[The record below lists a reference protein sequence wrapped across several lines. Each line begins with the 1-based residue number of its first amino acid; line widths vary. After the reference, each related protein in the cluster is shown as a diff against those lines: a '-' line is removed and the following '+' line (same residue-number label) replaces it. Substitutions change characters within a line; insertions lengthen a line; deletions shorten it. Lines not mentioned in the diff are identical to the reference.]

1 MNIPADMNVAPS
13 GQPPVVSIRDL
24 LVLLGTSDEKL
35 RDMDERDAVLA
46 REPWRWDTLVSVV
59 HSWWGD
65 SAFTTS
71 AGEADMRGTRFDT
84 GTKTVWDCDEKR
96 TVTGSRD
103 VPKDP
108 VEDALP
114 YIPLGRHPWLGGRK
128 RGDLTPAERLAHAA
142 TWLEGHRPDAVRALA
157 AAYPLGTAVETGGG
171 VLWVVGWTD
180 IGYLIVTPVDPD
192 GDFEEMLRTMTRIPA
207 GGG

>member
-103 VPKDP
+103 VPKD
-108 VEDALP
+108 
-114 YIPLGRHPWLGGRK
+114 
-128 RGDLTPAERLAHAA
+128 
-142 TWLEGHRPDAVRALA
+142 HRPDAVRALA